1 MFINLVDLNKELT
14 EYWWLMF
21 SDVPNVRVY
30 HDNFFNIKCDCLV
43 SPANSFGF
51 MDGGIDKA
59 ISYNIGND
67 IINKVQN
74 IIKNKY
80 YGEILVGQAE
90 LVESGNI
97 DYPYLIVAPT
107 MRVPCDIRN
116 TMNVYLCASAIFK
129 LLKRLGDNTDIKSV
143 NISGLGTLTG
153 QIEPNVCAKQMRIAY
168 RDVFEIEDNFPLSL
182 QQSYNYEQEIRTTY

>member
-14 EYWWLMF
+14 EYWKLMF
-21 SDVPNVRVY
+21 SDVPNIKVY
-30 HDNFFNIKCDCLV
+30 HDNIINIKSDCLV

-80 YGEILVGQAE
+80 YGELLVGQAE
-90 LVESGNI
+90 LVKTGNI
-97 DYPYLIVAPT
+97 EYPYLIVAPT
-107 MRVPCDIRN
+107 MRVPFDIRN

-129 LLKRLGDNTDIKSV
+129 LLKRLCSNTDIKSV
-143 NISGLGTLTG
+143 NISGLETLTG

-182 QQSYNYEQEIRTTY
+182 RQAYNDEQNIRTIQ